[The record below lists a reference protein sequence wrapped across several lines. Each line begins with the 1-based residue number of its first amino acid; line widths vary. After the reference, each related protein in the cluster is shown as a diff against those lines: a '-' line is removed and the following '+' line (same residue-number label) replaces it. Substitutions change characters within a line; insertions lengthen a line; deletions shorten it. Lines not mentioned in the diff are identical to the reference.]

1 MHPRW
6 MQARELRRL
15 DQSLEGFLA
24 KLTAGMGRSER
35 RRWAGVYVRGLLL
48 DGERKSVEPM
58 ASRLGESDQDLHHFV
73 SLSPWSADVLLEA
86 LAKATATTPPGYWI
100 IDETSFP
107 KAGSHSAGVQRQ
119 YCGALGKK
127 ANCQLAVSL
136 HRADEA
142 AGTSQPLSWRLFL
155 PESWTDD
162 PARCQRAGI
171 PAGMVH
177 HSKLDLALGLLDHA
191 RGWASPPGVVL
202 ADEAYGGA
210 FEWRAALRERGLFY
224 CVRVPWTTTAWQ
236 EEPRFG
242 PPAPVRRGFRAKRGP
257 LLSPEPKHLLA
268 IAQSLP
274 ATAWKTV
281 TWRQGTKGAQRS
293 RFTSLP
299 LWAAHGWKQGPQ
311 PARVEETVLIEWPAD
326 EPAPTR
332 YWLARPPKKKVALAK
347 LVATAKARWRVEQDY
362 RELKDELGLD
372 HFEGRSWQG
381 FHHHV
386 ALVTAAF
393 VFLRQEQA
401 RLRRRAQKK
410 PAATHAAA
418 GAPLAPG
425 RPHPPERSL
434 PVVSHPLPPA

>member
-1 MHPRW
+1 

-15 DQSLEGFLA
+15 DERLEGFLA
-24 KLTAGMGRSER
+24 KLTAGLGRSER

-73 SLSPWSADVLLEA
+73 SHSPWSADTLLEG
-86 LAKATATTPPGYWI
+86 LAKTTATAPPAYWI
-100 IDETSFP
+100 LDETSFP
-107 KAGSHSAGVQRQ
+107 KAGQHSAGVQRQ
-119 YCGALGKK
+119 YCGALGKT

-142 AGTSQPLSWRLFL
+142 AGKSQPLGWRLFL
-155 PESWTDD
+155 PASWTDD

-171 PAGMVH
+171 PSGIVH
-177 HSKLDLALGLLDHA
+177 HSKQDLALGLLDQVL
-191 RGWASPPGVVL
+191 GWKSPPGVVL
-202 ADEAYGGA
+202 ADEAYGGS
-210 FEWRAALRERGLFY
+210 FEWRLALRKRDLFY

-242 PPAPVRRGFRAKRGP
+242 EPEPVRRGFRAKRGP

-268 IAQSLP
+268 FAQSLP
-274 ATAWKTV
+274 AAAWKRV
-281 TWRQGTKGAQRS
+281 TWRQGTKGPQRA
-293 RFTSLP
+293 RFARLP
-299 LWAAHGWKQGPQ
+299 VWAAHGWKQGLP
-311 PARVEETVLIEWPAD
+311 PERVEEVALIEWPSG

-332 YWLARPPKKKVALAK
+332 YWLARLPKQRVALK
-347 LVATAKARWRVEQDY
+347 KRVATAKARWRVEQDY

-381 FHHHV
+381 FHHHL

-401 RLRRRAQKK
+401 RLRCRAQKK
-410 PAATHAAA
+410 PAPAHLAA
-418 GAPLAPG
+418 GAP
-425 RPHPPERSL
+425 RPASRAHPPLRTMSL
-434 PVVSHPLPPA
+434 VSHPLPPA